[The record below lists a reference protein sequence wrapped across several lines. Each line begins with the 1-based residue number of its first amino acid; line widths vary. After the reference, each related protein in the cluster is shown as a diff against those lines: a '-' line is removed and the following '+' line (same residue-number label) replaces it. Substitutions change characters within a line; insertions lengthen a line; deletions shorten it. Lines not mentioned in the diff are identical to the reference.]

1 VAHRELV
8 ELLAGRGVD
17 VARRLVGS
25 YVTALDMRGCSITLL
40 RATDEILDL
49 WDAPVRTPAL
59 TW

>member
-1 VAHRELV
+1 
-8 ELLAGRGVD
+8 
-17 VARRLVGS
+17 VARSLVGS

-40 RATDEILDL
+40 RADAELLEL